1 MLGSLAEVFFCSA
14 CKLLIER
21 WFSGG
26 FRFAKMAPA
35 GSGVRRLSRWYH
47 CRDFLAKIANIMII
61 DLIEEI
67 SVAHFSLTDLSNR
80 SGEVVEAA
88 FRGPVE
94 ITRRGKRKFMLLTA
108 EDYDRLVSA
117 ADTRRAFHAD
127 DAPEGVAAMMLA
139 ALAKNDKT

>member
-1 MLGSLAEVFFCSA
+1 
-14 CKLLIER
+14 
-21 WFSGG
+21 
-26 FRFAKMAPA
+26 
-35 GSGVRRLSRWYH
+35 
-47 CRDFLAKIANIMII
+47 
-61 DLIEEI
+61 
-67 SVAHFSLTDLSNR
+67 VAHFSLTDLSNR

-127 DAPEGVAAMMLA
+127 NAPEEVAAMMLT
-139 ALAKNDKT
+139 ALTKDHDD

>member
-1 MLGSLAEVFFCSA
+1 
-14 CKLLIER
+14 
-21 WFSGG
+21 
-26 FRFAKMAPA
+26 
-35 GSGVRRLSRWYH
+35 LS
-47 CRDFLAKIANIMII
+47 
-61 DLIEEI
+61 
-67 SVAHFSLTDLSNR
+67 HFSLTDLSNR

-94 ITRRGKRKFMLLTA
+94 ITKRGKRKFMLLTV

-139 ALAKNDKT
+139 ALTKDHED

>member
-1 MLGSLAEVFFCSA
+1 
-14 CKLLIER
+14 
-21 WFSGG
+21 
-26 FRFAKMAPA
+26 
-35 GSGVRRLSRWYH
+35 
-47 CRDFLAKIANIMII
+47 
-61 DLIEEI
+61 
-67 SVAHFSLTDLSNR
+67 VAHFSLTDLSNR

-127 DAPEGVAAMMLA
+127 DAPDGVAAVMLTA
-139 ALAKNDKT
+139 VAKGDED

>member
-1 MLGSLAEVFFCSA
+1 M
-14 CKLLIER
+14 
-21 WFSGG
+21 
-26 FRFAKMAPA
+26 
-35 GSGVRRLSRWYH
+35 
-47 CRDFLAKIANIMII
+47 
-61 DLIEEI
+61 

-94 ITRRGKRKFMLLTA
+94 ITRRGRRKFVLLTA

-127 DAPEGVAAMMLA
+127 DVPEGVSAMMLA
-139 ALAKNDKT
+139 ALRDNDG